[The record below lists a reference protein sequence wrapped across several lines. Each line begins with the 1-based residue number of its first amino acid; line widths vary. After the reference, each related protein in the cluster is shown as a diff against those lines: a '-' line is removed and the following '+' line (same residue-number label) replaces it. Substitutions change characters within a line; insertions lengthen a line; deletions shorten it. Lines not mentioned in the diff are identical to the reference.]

1 MHPPQVS
8 MALRAWR
15 RDMRVFSKLW
25 RTVLL
30 PPFLD
35 PVLFFV
41 ALGFGL
47 GAYVSSVH
55 GVPFRDFIAPG
66 MCASAALWSSSFE
79 ATFGFFR
86 RMADARTHDA
96 MLATPIEPEDIV
108 LSELLL
114 TATRGVIYSAA
125 FLVVIAVLGYVD
137 SAWAV
142 LLPLFLFLGGLVYG
156 AVAMAYTVWIPKLD
170 YLTFYF
176 TLVVQPMWLLG
187 GVFFPTDGL
196 PEWAQVLAW
205 LLPTEHLSAICRS
218 LADGGAVGPLLAD
231 TAFLVAF
238 GTLFA
243 LVPMRRLRRRLVA

>member
-1 MHPPQVS
+1 MRVPQLG

-15 RDMRVFSKLW
+15 RNVRIFSKLW

-35 PVLFFV
+35 PVLFFL

-47 GAYVSSVH
+47 GAYVSEVH
-55 GVPFRDFIAPG
+55 GVPFRDFIAPA
-66 MCASAALWSSSFE
+66 MCASAALWASSFE

-86 RMADARTHDA
+86 RMADTRTHA
-96 MLATPIEPEDIV
+96 NMLATPIEPEDIV
-108 LSELLL
+108 LSELLW
-114 TATRGVIYSAA
+114 TATRGTIYSSA
-125 FLVVIAVLGYVD
+125 FLVVIAALGYID
-137 SAWAV
+137 SPWAV
-142 LLPLFLFLGGLVYG
+142 LMPLFLFLGGIVYG
-156 AVAMAYTVWIPKLD
+156 AVALAYTVWIPKLD

-196 PEWAQVLAW
+196 PEWAQALAW
-205 LLPTEHLSAICRS
+205 LLPTEHLTAICRS
-218 LADGGAVGPLLAD
+218 LANGGSLGGLLGD
-231 TAFLVAF
+231 TAFLLVF

-243 LVPMRRLRRRLVA
+243 LVPMRHLRRRLVA

>member
-1 MHPPQVS
+1 MRRPQLT
-8 MALRAWR
+8 MAARAWR
-15 RDMRVFSKLW
+15 RNMRIFSKLW

-47 GAYVSSVH
+47 GAYVSQVH
-55 GVPFRDFIAPG
+55 GVPFRDFIAPA

-86 RMADARTHDA
+86 RMADMRTHDN

-108 LSELLL
+108 LSELLWI
-114 TATRGVIYSAA
+114 ATRGVIYSSV

-137 SAWAV
+137 STWAV
-142 LLPLFLFLGGLVYG
+142 LMPLFLFLGGIVYG

-176 TLVVQPMWLLG
+176 TLVVQPMFLFG
-187 GVFFPTDGL
+187 GIFFPTDGL
-196 PEWAQVLAW
+196 PEWAQRLTW
-205 LLPTEHLSAICRS
+205 LLPTVH
-218 LADGGAVGPLLAD
+218 LADISRTLANGGSLSGLLAD

>member
-1 MHPPQVS
+1 MRVPQLG

-15 RDMRVFSKLW
+15 RNARIFSKLW

-35 PVLFFV
+35 PVVFFL

-47 GAYVSSVH
+47 GAYVSKVH
-55 GVPFRDFIAPG
+55 GVPFRDFIAPA
-66 MCASAALWSSSFE
+66 MCAGAALWASSFE

-86 RMADARTHDA
+86 RMVDMRTHDN

-108 LSELLL
+108 LSELLW
-114 TATRGVIYSAA
+114 TATKGTIYSSV
-125 FLVVIAVLGYVD
+125 FLAVIAVLGYVD
-137 SAWAV
+137 SAWAF
-142 LLPLFLFLGGLVYG
+142 LLPPFLFLGGLVYG

-187 GVFFPTDGL
+187 GIFFPTDGL
-196 PEWAQVLAW
+196 PEWAQRLAW
-205 LLPTEHLSAICRS
+205 LLPTEHLAAISRTLANGGS
-218 LADGGAVGPLLAD
+218 LGPLLAD

>member
-1 MHPPQVS
+1 MRLPQFG

-15 RDMRVFSKLW
+15 RNVRIFSKLW

-47 GAYVSSVH
+47 GAYVSQVH
-55 GVPFRDFIAPG
+55 GVPFRDFIAPA

-86 RMADARTHDA
+86 RMADMRTHDN

-108 LSELLL
+108 LSELLWI
-114 TATRGVIYSAA
+114 ATRGTIYSSV

-142 LLPLFLFLGGLVYG
+142 LLPLFLFLGGIVYG

-176 TLVVQPMWLLG
+176 TLVVQPMFLFG
-187 GVFFPTDGL
+187 GIFFPTDGL
-196 PEWAQVLAW
+196 PEWAQRLAW
-205 LLPTEHLSAICRS
+205 LLPTEHLAAISRTLANGGS
-218 LADGGAVGPLLAD
+218 LGRLLAD
-231 TAFLVAF
+231 TAFLVVF

-243 LVPMRRLRRRLVA
+243 LVPMRRLRQRLVA

>member
-1 MHPPQVS
+1 MRLPQLG

-15 RDMRVFSKLW
+15 RNLRIFSKLW

-47 GAYVSSVH
+47 GAYVSEVH
-55 GVPFRDFIAPG
+55 GVPFRDFIAPA

-79 ATFGFFR
+79 GTFGFFR
-86 RMADARTHDA
+86 RMADARTHDN
-96 MLATPIEPEDIV
+96 MLATPLEPEDVV
-108 LSELLL
+108 LSELLW
-114 TATRGVIYSAA
+114 TATRGTIYSSA

-156 AVAMAYTVWIPKLD
+156 AIALAYTVWIPKLD

-187 GVFFPTDGL
+187 GIIFPTDGL
-196 PEWAQVLAW
+196 PEWAQRLAS
-205 LLPTEHLSAICRS
+205 LLPTEHLAAISRTLANGGSA
-218 LADGGAVGPLLAD
+218 AGLLAD
-231 TAFLVAF
+231 TAYLVAF

-243 LVPMRRLRRRLVA
+243 LVPMRRLRSRLVA